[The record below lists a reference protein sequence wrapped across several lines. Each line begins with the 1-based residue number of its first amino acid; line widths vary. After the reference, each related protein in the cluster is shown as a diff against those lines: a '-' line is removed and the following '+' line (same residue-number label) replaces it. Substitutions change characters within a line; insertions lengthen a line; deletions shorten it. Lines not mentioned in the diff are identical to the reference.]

1 MTSFS
6 FDDLVTD
13 DKKTNT
19 SSSTTSSTLP
29 FSSLAPNQYNPNAQE
44 IVNPTFPEKEPYV
57 SAEEQMEALNLSQ
70 AQEQEPETI
79 SIKDLEEDYESILQ
93 YRLDRFG
100 TEKTAGSDTQ
110 IIGNIFGE
118 QELTPANL
126 VDDYLDHIRGMQ
138 NSLNAVS
145 EINWIRGLKRD
156 EKEAM
161 ELYESSPEGSEEKM
175 KALDKANEIAAKRV
189 NALKLYQKA
198 NKIGGFFDSK
208 RYEGMDFLESVGDV
222 IQASTMNVASVLS
235 DPITALSMG
244 AGRVVGGIALKGAGV
259 TPLNAAMK
267 AALTAAPI
275 EAGGAV
281 LTDVAIQNAEIE
293 MGARKNIDYKR
304 LGFNAALAASTAGV
318 ITGVATHNVA
328 KRVDKATRGD
338 LTKALQK
345 VTAQQVAL
353 AKQTNKTL
361 NVNSK
366 DIREKIAEGV
376 EDIYGKAAIIRSSD
390 GTLKG
395 FDSAVIKNSEQGQ
408 KAFADIDIDEELYD
422 VSISTDTLERVTA
435 SVAELIEQTRA
446 GKIKFKDTIT
456 NAKIKDYSQ
465 ALGKNEKVS
474 ERLLGIM
481 SDISEESFDFTT
493 GILGKYGITQRE
505 LAANL
510 FVDAS
515 RAGKT
520 LGELSKLSKIIG
532 RTGRTQSVLEAA
544 DEAADKIMHDTLTP
558 YKFFRRLED
567 IRRLTLVSGVAT
579 ATRNNISQVL
589 RSGVDTLVT
598 AFEQAINPRM
608 RKGLAYSK
616 GHSIFSQLEHTF
628 YDQKDAAT
636 ITQFLLDLTPK
647 SKARFYNQY
656 SEVKNTL
663 RKNNPGQSALT
674 KQKKGLS
681 GVINPVLD
689 KWEDVVTTLNFFN
702 RYQEALYRNGMF
714 TASVQRQLYNKGIDM
729 YDVLKS
735 GTITQNISEDI
746 IAKAVDDALDFTYA
760 SAPKFAPFRGLNDI
774 LVKSV
779 VGTQLMPF
787 PRFTFKALEM
797 TYNYNVFGLTTGII
811 RALGSK
817 AMGKEVTDGM
827 YRQIA
832 EGVAGGLPLLTLGYL
847 LTDPDGDVA
856 GSEWYLLKDGM
867 GNEFD
872 ARPFFPL
879 TPYLLF
885 GSWFHRIQGD
895 LPIKPHRESV
905 REAVEGLTGANFR
918 GAGAISLVMTDILN
932 SFMDEPDELK
942 LRSTWKRAA
951 TYLGEIASGY
961 GQPIYQVADLFGDHD
976 ERVRDYKENKE
987 YGEGLMKFFGPLA
1000 DGLLEPSKKRLGRVV
1015 EAIGGGDL
1023 VKQVPY
1029 SRDPRTDRIPERV
1042 MPFMKIFFG
1051 ATLNRI
1057 PPKYVTELARMG
1069 FGYDDFM
1076 SKSIDPEIN
1085 RYMNR
1090 EMGITMNEK
1099 MPLALHSVKEL
1110 FPDSIEQQQLALRG
1124 FITNMK
1130 SILYADMKTKNVDL
1144 YVNSMINEYKRQG
1157 FYGQRGSKIAFK
1169 KEFKREPDLTNEQ
1182 DLEFLLSAAK
1192 SIRSSQF

>member
-1 MTSFS
+1 MSNTIQSLFPNLS
-6 FDDLVTD
+6 NTNQNQN
-13 DKKTNT
+13 DKNTVDYLLNNAKTE
-19 SSSTTSSTLP
+19 P
-29 FSSLAPNQYNPNAQE
+29 QE
-44 IVNPTFPEKEPYV
+44 NDVVNPIFPEEEPYV

-70 AQEQEPETI
+70 AQQQQTTDEPETL

-100 TEKTAGSDTQ
+100 TEKTEGSDTQ
-110 IIGNIFGE
+110 IIGNIFGK
-118 QELTPANL
+118 QELNPENL

-138 NSLNAVS
+138 NSLNAMS
-145 EINWIRGLKRD
+145 EINWIKGLKRE
-156 EKEAM
+156 EKEAKQV
-161 ELYESSPEGSEEKM
+161 YDQSAEGSEEKM
-175 KALDKANEIAAKRV
+175 KALEKANEIASKRV
-189 NALKLYQKA
+189 NALKLYQRA
-198 NKIGGFFDSK
+198 NKVGGFFNKK
-208 RYEGMDFLESVGDV
+208 RFEGMSFVESVGDV
-222 IQASTMNVASVLS
+222 IQASAMNIGAVLS
-235 DPITALSMG
+235 DPITAFSLG
-244 AGRVVGGIALKGAGV
+244 AGRVVGGMALKGVGV
-259 TPLNAAMK
+259 TPLNAAIK
-267 AALTAAPI
+267 GALTAAPI

-293 MGARKNIDYKR
+293 MGARDTIDYKR
-304 LGFNAALAASTAGV
+304 LGVNAALAASTAGV
-318 ITGVATHNVA
+318 ITGIATHNVA

-338 LTKALQK
+338 LTKALK
-345 VTAQQVAL
+345 NVTEQQVTL

-376 EDIYGKAAIIRSSD
+376 EETYGKKAVIRSSE

-408 KAFADIDIDEELYD
+408 KAFANIDIDEELYD
-422 VSISTDTLERVTA
+422 VAISTDTLERVTA
-435 SVAELIEQTRA
+435 SVAELIEETRS
-446 GKIKFKDTIT
+446 GKIIFKDTVT
-456 NAKIKDYSQ
+456 NQKIKDYSQ
-465 ALGKNEKVS
+465 KLGKNEKVS

-481 SDISEESFDFTT
+481 S
-493 GILGKYGITQRE
+493 
-505 LAANL
+505 
-510 FVDAS
+510 
-515 RAGKT
+515 GKT
-520 LGELSKLSKIIG
+520 LGELSKLSRIIG
-532 RTGRTQSVLEAA
+532 RTNRTQSAAEVA
-544 DEAADKIMHDTLTP
+544 DELAEQKITDALTP

-579 ATRNNISQVL
+579 ATRNNMSQVL

-598 AFEQAINPRM
+598 SFEQAINPRM
-608 RKGLAYSK
+608 RKGLVYSK

-647 SKARFYNQY
+647 SKSRFYNQY

-663 RKNNPGQSALT
+663 RQKNPGQASLA
-674 KQKKGLS
+674 KQKKGIS

-689 KWEDVVTTLNFFN
+689 KWESVVTTLNFFN

-735 GTITQNISEDI
+735 GTITQNISEDV

-797 TYNYNVFGLTTGII
+797 TYNYNVFGFTTGII

-817 AMGKEVTDGM
+817 AMGKQVTDGM

-832 EGVAGGLPLLTLGYL
+832 EGVAGGLPLLALGYL
-847 LTDPDGDVA
+847 LTDPDRDVA

-951 TYLGEIASGY
+951 NYLGEIASGY
-961 GQPIYQVADLFGDHD
+961 GQPIYQVADLFADHD

-987 YGEGLMKFFGPLA
+987 YGEGLMKFFGPIA
-1000 DGLLEPSKKRLGRVV
+1000 EGLLQPTTKRLGRVA

-1023 VKQVPY
+1023 VDQVPY
-1029 SRDPRTDRIPERV
+1029 SRDPRVDRIPERV

-1051 ATLNRI
+1051 ATLSRV

-1076 SKSIDPEIN
+1076 SKSVDPKIN
-1085 RYMNR
+1085 RTMNR
-1090 EMGITMNEK
+1090 EMGIAMNEK
-1099 MPLALHSVKEL
+1099 MPLLLSSVKET
-1110 FPDSIEQQQLALRG
+1110 FPDNVEEQQLAIRG

-1130 SILYADMKTKNVDL
+1130 SILYADLKTANSDL
-1144 YVNSMINEYKRQG
+1144 YVNGLINEYKRQG
-1157 FYGQRGSKIAFK
+1157 FYGQRGAKAAFK
-1169 KEFKREPDLTNEQ
+1169 KEFKREADLTNEK
-1182 DLEFLLSAAK
+1182 DMDFLLKAAK
-1192 SIRSSQF
+1192 SIRSSHY

>member
-1 MTSFS
+1 
-6 FDDLVTD
+6 
-13 DKKTNT
+13 
-19 SSSTTSSTLP
+19 
-29 FSSLAPNQYNPNAQE
+29 
-44 IVNPTFPEKEPYV
+44 
-57 SAEEQMEALNLSQ
+57 
-70 AQEQEPETI
+70 
-79 SIKDLEEDYESILQ
+79 
-93 YRLDRFG
+93 
-100 TEKTAGSDTQ
+100 
-110 IIGNIFGE
+110 
-118 QELTPANL
+118 
-126 VDDYLDHIRGMQ
+126 
-138 NSLNAVS
+138 
-145 EINWIRGLKRD
+145 
-156 EKEAM
+156 
-161 ELYESSPEGSEEKM
+161 
-175 KALDKANEIAAKRV
+175 RV

-198 NKIGGFFDSK
+198 NKIGGFFDLK

-259 TPLNAAMK
+259 TPLNATMK

-422 VSISTDTLERVTA
+422 VAISTDTLERVTA
-435 SVAELIEQTRA
+435 SVAELIEETRA

-544 DEAADKIMHDTLTP
+544 DEAADKIMYDTLTP

-598 AFEQAINPRM
+598 GFEQAINPRM

-735 GTITQNISEDI
+735 GTITQNISEDV

-760 SAPKFAPFRGLNDI
+760 SAPKFAPFRAINDI

-832 EGVAGGLPLLTLGYL
+832 EGVA
-847 LTDPDGDVA
+847 
-856 GSEWYLLKDGM
+856 
-867 GNEFD
+867 
-872 ARPFFPL
+872 
-879 TPYLLF
+879 
-885 GSWFHRIQGD
+885 
-895 LPIKPHRESV
+895 
-905 REAVEGLTGANFR
+905 
-918 GAGAISLVMTDILN
+918 
-932 SFMDEPDELK
+932 
-942 LRSTWKRAA
+942 
-951 TYLGEIASGY
+951 
-961 GQPIYQVADLFGDHD
+961 
-976 ERVRDYKENKE
+976 
-987 YGEGLMKFFGPLA
+987 
-1000 DGLLEPSKKRLGRVV
+1000 
-1015 EAIGGGDL
+1015 
-1023 VKQVPY
+1023 
-1029 SRDPRTDRIPERV
+1029 
-1042 MPFMKIFFG
+1042 
-1051 ATLNRI
+1051 
-1057 PPKYVTELARMG
+1057 
-1069 FGYDDFM
+1069 
-1076 SKSIDPEIN
+1076 
-1085 RYMNR
+1085 
-1090 EMGITMNEK
+1090 
-1099 MPLALHSVKEL
+1099 
-1110 FPDSIEQQQLALRG
+1110 
-1124 FITNMK
+1124 
-1130 SILYADMKTKNVDL
+1130 
-1144 YVNSMINEYKRQG
+1144 
-1157 FYGQRGSKIAFK
+1157 
-1169 KEFKREPDLTNEQ
+1169 
-1182 DLEFLLSAAK
+1182 
-1192 SIRSSQF
+1192 